1 MIFKDLDTIVCRLSL
16 SEQTKQFVYAI
27 YELQSKAVVYVLA
40 THNLSKR
47 LVTEAVF
54 FFFFF
59 SLSTTHLF
67 NYQMIDICTHTYI
80 YIYTLLA

>member
-27 YELQSKAVVYVLA
+27 YQLESKAVVYVLA

-54 FFFFF
+54 FFLFFIVNNA
-59 SLSTTHLF
+59 S
-67 NYQMIDICTHTYI
+67 I
-80 YIYTLLA
+80 